1 MASIKRKSLDDDLYR
16 RVRARR
22 ESSEELD
29 SISSQASSNGGHLK
43 ETSEESDSEEEGR
56 VGIQVS
62 DLKISL
68 ILF

>member
-1 MASIKRKSLDDDLYR
+1 MASIKRKSLEDDLYR

-29 SISSQASSNGGHLK
+29 SVSSQPSSNGRHLK
-43 ETSEESDSEEEGR
+43 ETSEESEPEDEEDR

-62 DLKISL
+62 DPKISL
-68 ILF
+68 I